1 MSIIVEINQMR
12 NNMGLNPINESDI
25 LNEANPLKG
34 IAKLID
40 DVIKLGKVVF
50 TNAEKSALDKFIISK
65 NIDDFLKDE
74 LNSKTLKNFVNS
86 ANGKEFLEDL
96 GELIAKEPDM
106 RKRVGYRAYVDSLNE
121 LPTKKLAKEIGKE
134 IIDIDKLV
142 SELTDYSKLAIKKDP
157 NLLSKIKLAK
167 SKLAGVNQKNIQ
179 KLPQNLKDEILR
191 LGDVIKSKNP
201 GLWTQIHAMFPSL
214 SKGWQKIGTL
224 GRIAVILLAAST
236 GLGAAIIKYVSPA
249 LKQGLCNLVSL
260 PWICDGVSTPENET
274 TPEKPDNGGKRI
286 IGWRDGQPVYGN

>member
-40 DVIKLGKVVF
+40 DVIQLGKVVF

-224 GRIAVILLAAST
+224 GRIALILLAAST

-260 PWICDGVSTPENET
+260 PWICDGVSSTEET
-274 TPEKPDNGGKRI
+274 TPEKPDNDGKRI

>member
-12 NNMGLNPINESDI
+12 NNMGLEPINENNLLSEI
-25 LNEANPLKG
+25 KLSG
-34 IAKLID
+34 FAKLID

-50 TNAEKSALDKFIISK
+50 TNAEKNALDKFIISK

-74 LNSKTLKNFVNS
+74 VNSKTLKNFVNS

-96 GELIAKEPDM
+96 GELIAKEPNM
-106 RKRVGYRAYVDSLNE
+106 AKRVGYRAYLDNLTQ
-121 LPTKKLAKEIGKE
+121 LPTKKLAKEISKE
-134 IIDIDKLV
+134 LISIDKLL

-167 SKLAGVNQKNIQ
+167 SKLAGINERDIAN
-179 KLPQNLKDEILR
+179 KLPQELKDEIWR

-260 PWICDGVSTPENET
+260 PWICDGVSTS
-274 TPEKPDNGGKRI
+274 DNGG
-286 IGWRDGQPVYGN
+286 GSNDGGRYKI